1 MSIINKER
9 IEAYRVD
16 EGFLMEYLQK
26 SFNIID
32 RNMEVFKDSFPH
44 VSVGNK
50 YKKQPNT
57 QWTASFF
64 SGMTNLAYWATK
76 DEKFLRNADTYL
88 KSFEERLEKGI
99 GVDTHDI
106 GFLYTLSCVAVYKL
120 TGNEKAK
127 EIAIKAADKLITR
140 YNPRGEYIQAWR
152 QMGVGVGEVKI
163 IIDCMM
169 NLPLLYWASKVTG
182 DSKYADIA
190 KKHAYTSSKTL
201 VREDGSVYHT
211 YLFDPIS
218 GRAIEGKTHQGK
230 YDESTWARG
239 QAWCVYGYT
248 LSYILTKD
256 AYFLRVATKA
266 ADYFINNLPENF
278 VHYWDFAVTDVN
290 PEVRDT
296 SANTIGACG
305 LLELAKYVSDEQKA
319 IYEKTAKIML
329 QQLCKEYFIDTNET
343 GYGFI
348 RESFY
353 NIRDCNECSSWGDYY
368 FVEALCKIHNKEKD
382 ILF

>member
-1 MSIINKER
+1 MSIINKDR
-9 IEAYRVD
+9 IEAYQLD
-16 EGFLMEYLQK
+16 EGVLMEYLQK
-26 SFNIID
+26 SFNTID
-32 RNMEVFKDSFPH
+32 QNMEVFKDSFPH

-50 YKKQPNT
+50 YKYKANT
-57 QWTASFF
+57 VWTASFF
-64 SGMTNLAYWATK
+64 PGMTNLAYGATK
-76 DEKFLRNADTYL
+76 DEKFLRNVEAYL

-99 GVDTHDI
+99 AVDTHDI

-127 EIAIKAADKLITR
+127 GIAIKAADKLITR
-140 YNPRGEYIQAWR
+140 YNPRGEYIQAWK
-152 QMGVGVGEVKI
+152 QMGVGVGDVKI

-169 NLPLLYWASKVTG
+169 NLPLLYWASEVTG

-230 YDESTWARG
+230 LDESTWARG
-239 QAWCVYGYT
+239 QAWCVYGYA

-256 AYFLRVATKA
+256 AYFLEVATKA

-296 SANTIGACG
+296 SANSIGACG
-305 LLELAKYVSDEQKA
+305 LLELAKYVSADQKA

-329 QQLCKEYFIDTNET
+329 EQLCKEYFIDTNKK
-343 GYGFI
+343 GYGLL

-368 FVEALCKIHNKEKD
+368 FVEALCKIHNKEND